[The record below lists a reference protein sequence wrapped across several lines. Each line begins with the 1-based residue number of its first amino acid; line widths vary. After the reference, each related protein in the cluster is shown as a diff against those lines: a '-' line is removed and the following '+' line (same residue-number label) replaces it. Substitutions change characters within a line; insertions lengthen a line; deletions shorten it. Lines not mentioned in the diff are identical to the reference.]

1 MASLLQSSSVLLF
14 SSPCSSIS
22 YNYCSS
28 NRINASISLPKVP
41 KIRFSPSKKPSRDHH
56 LVEEPKI
63 GDDGFTKYSIP
74 IKKVVPAPITISVQE
89 EGIFNVDSSMA
100 TAQLYAILEAVAD
113 RVEMHN
119 NIGEQ
124 RDNWNT
130 LLLNSIN
137 MITLTAATMAG
148 LTLAAGTAGAGGS
161 LLALKLSSTL
171 LFSAATGMLV
181 IMNKIQPSQ
190 LAEEQRN
197 ATKLFKQLQRELQT
211 LLALRRRPSEDDVKE
226 VTEKVSALDKA
237 YPLPLLGKM
246 IEKFPKTFEP
256 AVWWPE
262 KENDHQLFQ
271 RNNKPHHHTM
281 KQNRNGWSEEL
292 EIEMRQIVE
301 VLKSKDTEDYAR
313 LGSLGLKINKTL
325 AISGP
330 LLTGIAA
337 VGSAFVGTNS
347 SWAPAVAAAAGAL
360 AATVNTLEHGG
371 QVGMVVEMYR
381 NCAGFF
387 KLLEESIESTLNESD
402 VEKRENGE
410 MFEMKVA
417 LQLGRSVSELRDL
430 AKRSSLSE
438 LDEFASKLF

>member
-211 LLALRRRPSEDDVKE
+211 LLTLRRRPSEDDVKE

-262 KENDHQLFQ
+262 KGNDHHQFQ

-281 KQNRNGWSEEL
+281 KRNRNGWSEEL

-337 VGSAFVGTNS
+337 VG
-347 SWAPAVAAAAGAL
+347 
-360 AATVNTLEHGG
+360 
-371 QVGMVVEMYR
+371 